1 PPRHAG
7 RCRPGCER
15 RAAGLGAPGR
25 RDLKLQENYMHLG
38 VIGSGRI
45 GVMHAVN
52 AAKHPGVTKVTLAA
66 RNVQRLEEAAQW
78 VRDEI
83 SDLNTTV
90 ATATDVAEL
99 LAQVTGVV
107 IATSTPTHPPLVRQ
121 AVAA

>member
-1 PPRHAG
+1 
-7 RCRPGCER
+7 
-15 RAAGLGAPGR
+15 
-25 RDLKLQENYMHLG
+25 MHIG

-52 AAKHPGVTKVTLAA
+52 AAKHPDVTQVTLVA

-83 SDLNTTV
+83 SDSATTV
-90 ATATDVAEL
+90 AITTDVDEL
-99 LAQVTGVV
+99 LTQVAGVV

-121 AVAA
+121 AAAANVPVLVEKPLAL